1 MTRVGPATFTTRRLP
16 RLLVDTSLLYVAGR
30 VEGVFVMPSPTVNP
44 VSLEWDRISFAQDE
58 HRAVRLGE
66 APSDAMLTT
75 KIVSDGGP
83 TPQPLPFRL
92 EHVIA
97 LRMMRIPVQDYDR
110 APGVP
115 AGEQSILTGVVVGQ
129 SDGTTPLSI
138 KKNDMVQIGLVAQL
152 PNLNRDR
159 WTGALLI
166 SGDSWDP
173 ISVPLSLTVSD
184 VNSIIDSGPL
194 TIQQGDAGTVSI
206 TAQWLAGPDADVSYS
221 FVGGFETEGVTM
233 DQASVLVPQGETK
246 TVTPTIRVKKDALVG
261 TRSIRIRQ
269 DGGGTKDL
277 ADNLH
282 LQITPAPVPPPKTGP
297 TNEEIAQAT
306 VIIDKF
312 YRDHGGISG
321 PFGWPL
327 KEVEFNWGIPS
338 RRYAGGKIT
347 IVDNRPKGSDIT
359 WVQVRFVGF
368 HSWAESNE
376 LSDSDEP
383 YFIIEVAGTNT
394 SNTRRFGPYD
404 HPSVDAGNDRFE
416 AALVASS
423 THTITPPIV
432 IGVVAMEN
440 DEGTPEE
447 AEAKVRSVIE
457 KIEGKFNQATGVFSD
472 VIGGRN
478 VLTEWA
484 RAIFIG
490 WVPEVIGAVFGLG
503 DDTVG
508 QTPLLLF
515 DNKADLEEW
524 VQPPVIGKHGLQE
537 YTHVIPVG
545 SEGEG
550 QYDLFFKVDL
560 IHTSMEIQG

>member
-1 MTRVGPATFTTRRLP
+1 ML
-16 RLLVDTSLLYVAGR
+16 
-30 VEGVFVMPSPTVNP
+30 SPTVNP
-44 VSLEWDRISFAQDE
+44 GSLEWDGISLAHDV

-75 KIVSDGGP
+75 KIVPDGDP

-92 EHVIA
+92 ERVIA
-97 LRMMRIPVQDYDR
+97 LRMMRIPVDDYDR
-110 APGVP
+110 PPGIP
-115 AGEQSILTGVVVGQ
+115 AGEQSIVTGVVVGQ

-138 KKNDMVQIGLVAQL
+138 KKNDMVQVGLVAQL

-159 WTGALLI
+159 LNRDRWTGTLLI

-194 TIQQGDAGTVSI
+194 TIQQGDEGTISI
-206 TAQWLAGPDADVSYS
+206 TAHWVAGPDADVSYS
-221 FVGGFETEGVTM
+221 FVGDFEAAGVTM
-233 DQASVLVPQGETK
+233 DQASVRVHQGETK

-261 TRSIRIRQ
+261 TRSIRIMQ
-269 DGGGTKDL
+269 DGGGNKVF

-282 LQITPAPVPPPKTGP
+282 LQITPAPVPPPNTEP

-306 VIIDKF
+306 VVIDKF

-321 PFGWPL
+321 PFGFPL
-327 KEVEFNWGIPS
+327 KEVEFSEWAGIPS

-347 IVDNRPKGSDIT
+347 ILDNRPMGSDIT
-359 WVQVRFVGF
+359 WVRVRFVGF

-376 LSDSDEP
+376 WSDSDEP
-383 YFIIEVAGTNT
+383 YFIIGVAGTNT
-394 SNTRRFGPYD
+394 SNTIRFGPYD
-404 HPSVDAGNDRFE
+404 DPSVDAGDNRFE
-416 AALVASS
+416 ATLVASS
-423 THTITPPIV
+423 THQITPPIV

-447 AEAKVRSVIE
+447 AEAKVRSAIE
-457 KIEGKFNQATGVFSD
+457 KIENKFDQAAGVFSG
-472 VIGGRN
+472 VSGGSH
-478 VLTEWA
+478 VMPEWA
-484 RAIFIG
+484 RDIYIG
-490 WVPEVIGAVFGLG
+490 WVPEIIAAVFGLG

-515 DNKADLEEW
+515 DNKAELEKW
-524 VQPPVIGKHGLQE
+524 DQPPVIGKHGLQE

-545 SEGEG
+545 SGGEG

-560 IHTSMEIQG
+560 FHTSTEIQG